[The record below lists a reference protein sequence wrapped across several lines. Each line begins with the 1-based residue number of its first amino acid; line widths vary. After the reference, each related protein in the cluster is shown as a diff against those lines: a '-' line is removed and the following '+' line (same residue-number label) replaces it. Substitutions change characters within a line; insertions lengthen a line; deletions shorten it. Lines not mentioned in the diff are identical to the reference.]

1 MQKVRSSHSMIVEAC
16 AGQSDVLHL
25 PGLRLAQCIV
35 SDGWAQAVSQYS
47 AHLCVSVAR
56 RADRA

>member
-1 MQKVRSSHSMIVEAC
+1 MIVEAC